1 MNTQRIG
8 ELTSALVAHVPLR
21 RIEVTIG
28 ARTFTL
34 TTAEDIEDLIER
46 ISEEEFRKD
55 ERLPY
60 WAELWHSA
68 VALANFLIE
77 HPTRLQN
84 VRALEIGCGLAL
96 PAIVAATLGA
106 QVSCADYEPMALY
119 AAELNMLKNL
129 PDASADFRLMDFRS
143 PPAQRWPLILGADI
157 IYERRFIEALAHF
170 LTRVLEPGGSILL
183 AEPNRLIAVPFFEA
197 LTARGFSHTRHARTA
212 KLYERSVDISI
223 YEITR

>member
-1 MNTQRIG
+1 MDSSRIG
-8 ELTSALVAHVPLR
+8 ILTSELAAQVPLR
-21 RIEVTIG
+21 DIEVTIG
-28 ARTFTL
+28 ARTFRL

-68 VALANFLIE
+68 VALADFLTD

-84 VRALEIGCGLAL
+84 ARVLEIGCGLAL
-96 PAIVAATLGA
+96 PSIVAASLGA
-106 QVSCADYEPMALY
+106 HVRCADYEPMALK
-119 AAELNMLKNL
+119 AAEINILRNV
-129 PDASADFRLMDFRS
+129 PDAGVDLQLMDFRS
-143 PPAQRWPLILGADI
+143 PPDQRWPLILGADI
-157 IYERRFIEALAHF
+157 IYERRFIEALANF
-170 LTRVLEPGGSILL
+170 LLQVLEPGGSILL

-197 LTARGFSHTRHARTA
+197 LTTLGFSCTRQTRMAE
-212 KLYERSVDISI
+212 LYQRSVEISI